1 MAVVAR
7 RSRRGGL
14 LLGALVGATTTR
26 GTTTAHG
33 TATTTAHGS
42 ATTTAHGSA
51 TVDASATVDDSA

>member
-14 LLGALVGATTTR
+14 LLGALDGATTTR

-51 TVDASATVDDSA
+51 TVDDSA